1 MNSKN
6 LQGKSILVVAG
17 DYPYPPNHGMVVDI
31 WNRILILEKI
41 GLKIDL
47 ICTVKGNTDSLDK
60 SEIVKHVNHFW
71 IVNRKNRVIDLL
83 SKETIQVKSRVALSR
98 LVINQHY
105 DYLLLEADYV
115 AEILNNK
122 TITYDYAILRSHNN
136 EGVYYKNLGE
146 STPNIF
152 KKFYYFSESF
162 KFNKTEP
169 ALLKKV
175 KNVLFVS
182 MDEKKRYDKQLKG
195 INTLFLPPV
204 IKLETKLRQLNN
216 KTVLFIGSLY
226 IDNNREGIQYY
237 IKNVHPYLSQ
247 LDGYKFILAGN
258 TKHHKLQWVDDILR
272 TNKDVTF
279 YDTPDDLEPLYARA
293 SVFLNPMLHGAG
305 VKLKTVEAIVNGLP
319 VVCFPTGIEGTGL
332 QQGIGNLTARNA
344 EEMRRYFEKL
354 LTGTSTEKQD
364 IVRKGQKF
372 ITKNYDAE
380 RLLSNFL
387 SSL

>member
-1 MNSKN
+1 M
-6 LQGKSILVVAG
+6 LEIT
-17 DYPYPPNHGMVVDI
+17 PYPPNHGMVVDI

-71 IVNRKNRVIDLL
+71 IVNRKNRVIDLF

-354 LTGTSTEKQD
+354 LNGTSTEKQD

-380 RLLSNFL
+380 RLLSDFL
-387 SSL
+387 SNL

>member
-1 MNSKN
+1 MDNKT
-6 LQGKSILVVAG
+6 LHEKTILVVAG

-31 WNRILILEKI
+31 WNRILMLEKI

-47 ICTVKGNTDSLDK
+47 ICTAKGNPNGLDK
-60 SEIVKHVNHFW
+60 SEIVKHVNNFW
-71 IVNRKNRVIDLL
+71 IVNRKNRIIDLL
-83 SKETIQVKSRVALSR
+83 SKETIQVKSRVGLSR
-98 LVINQHY
+98 LAINRHY

-122 TITYDYAILRSHNN
+122 SLTYDYAILRSHNN
-136 EGVYYKNLGE
+136 ESVYYKNLGE
-146 STPNIF
+146 STSNIL

-162 KFNKTEP
+162 KFKRTEP

-182 MDEKKRYDKQLKG
+182 MDEKKKYDGQLNG

-204 IKLETKLRQLNN
+204 IKLQTKTRLLNN
-216 KTVLFIGSLY
+216 KIVLFIGSLY

-258 TKHHKLQWVDDILR
+258 TKHHKLRWIEDILR
-272 TNKDVTF
+272 TNKNVMF
-279 YDTPDDLEPLYARA
+279 YDTPDDLEPLYAQA

-332 QQGIGNLTARNA
+332 QQGIGNLTAKNA
-344 EEMRRYFEKL
+344 EEMRMYFEKL
-354 LTGTSTEKQD
+354 LTGTNMEKQD

-372 ITKNYDAE
+372 IQKNYDAE
-380 RLLSNFL
+380 SLLSDFL
-387 SSL
+387 SRL

>member
-17 DYPYPPNHGMVVDI
+17 DYPYPPNQGMVVDI

-71 IVNRKNRVIDLL
+71 IVNRKNRVIDLF

-152 KKFYYFSESF
+152 KKFYYFSEAF

-258 TKHHKLQWVDDILR
+258 TKHHKLQWIEDILR
-272 TNKDVTF
+272 ANKNVIF
-279 YDTPDDLEPLYARA
+279 YDTPDDLEPLYAQA

-319 VVCFPTGIEGTGL
+319 VICFPTGIEGTGL

-344 EEMRRYFEKL
+344 GEMRRYFEKL
-354 LTGTSTEKQD
+354 LNGTSTEKQD

-372 ITKNYDAE
+372 ITENYDAE

-387 SSL
+387 FSL